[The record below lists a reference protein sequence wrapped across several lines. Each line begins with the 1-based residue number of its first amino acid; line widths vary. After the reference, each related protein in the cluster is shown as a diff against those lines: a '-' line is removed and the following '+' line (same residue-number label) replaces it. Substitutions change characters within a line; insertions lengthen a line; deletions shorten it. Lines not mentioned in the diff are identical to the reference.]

1 MVLLEKGIDHNLTE
15 IDLEDKPDWFLQ
27 ISPYGKVPVIRHNE
41 DVIFESA
48 VINEYLEEIFPDIP
62 LLPDDP
68 VERAQARIWIDF
80 ANVRFVPHIYKMLLA
95 QNEKAQLHHK
105 DKLTE
110 ALTMIEREVF
120 ENGPGRPYWLG
131 DSISLVD
138 LTFYPHMQRFCALEH
153 YRNFKVPE
161 ECIHLK
167 KWMDSMS
174 QRPCVNQLR
183 VDDETYIRNWRK
195 YAKDTSTGTTAADM
209 RDL

>member
-1 MVLLEKGIDHNLTE
+1 MVLLEKGIDHKLTE
-15 IDLEDKPDWFLQ
+15 IDLDDKPDWFLR

-95 QNEKAQLHHK
+95 QNEDAQIHHK

-120 ENGPGRPYWLG
+120 ENGPGSSFWLGRSYRPGRPYIFPTHATL
-131 DSISLVD
+131 
-138 LTFYPHMQRFCALEH
+138 
-153 YRNFKVPE
+153 
-161 ECIHLK
+161 
-167 KWMDSMS
+167 
-174 QRPCVNQLR
+174 LR
-183 VDDETYIRNWRK
+183 
-195 YAKDTSTGTTAADM
+195 A
-209 RDL
+209 